1 MTEMKV
7 LGLLP
12 YANETELAAAP
23 VSFDPGF
30 ISRLAKIYDSHGY
43 HRVLIAQSARSP
55 DSMTVAAH
63 VAAVTK
69 RLGFMIAHRP
79 GFVAPTLA
87 ARMLATIDQ
96 LSGGRCAVHIITA
109 TNDVETRAD
118 GDFLTKEIR
127 YQRSRSYVDILRR
140 AWAET
145 AAFDHR
151 DDFYRIEQA
160 GTMVRPVAGSIP
172 IYWGGASE
180 LGVRFG
186 GECADVYAFGGTTLA
201 SSAALIAQVRE
212 AGKAARRDPRF
223 LMSIRIVIAD
233 TDAAAWKRADDI
245 VAALKAQGVAKVGL
259 GSGSDESAR
268 KRIADALAARSV
280 DDPAL
285 WGGVVEATAG
295 RSHAMALVGGPETLA
310 RALRA
315 YQAIGVDE
323 VLLRGFDNMADADA
337 IGRSLIPLLA
347 R

>member
-1 MTEMKV
+1 VTALKV

-12 YANETELAAAP
+12 YADESELVAAP
-23 VSFDPGF
+23 TAFDASF
-30 ISRLAKIYDSHGY
+30 IRRLAEVYDRHGY

-63 VAAVTK
+63 VAAVTE

-118 GDFLTKEIR
+118 GDFLTKEVR

-140 AWAET
+140 VWAKT
-145 AAFDHR
+145 APFDHH

-201 SSAALIAQVRE
+201 SSAALIAQVRT
-212 AGKAARRDPRF
+212 AGAAAGRQPRF
-223 LMSIRIVIAD
+223 LMSIRVVIAD
-233 TDAAAWKRADDI
+233 TDAAAWERADGI
-245 VAALKAQGVAKVGL
+245 VATLKAKGAAQAGL

-268 KRIADALAARSV
+268 KRIADALAARSI

-310 RALRA
+310 KALRA

-323 VLLRGFDNMADADA
+323 VLLRGFDNLADAET
-337 IGRSLIPLLA
+337 IGRDLIPLLA

>member
-1 MTEMKV
+1 MTAVKV

-12 YANETELAAAP
+12 YADESELVTAP
-23 VSFDPGF
+23 TAFDAGF
-30 ISRLAKIYDSHGY
+30 VRRLAQVYDRWGY

-63 VAAVTK
+63 VAAVTE

-118 GDFLTKEIR
+118 GDFLTKDVR

-140 AWAET
+140 VWAET
-145 AAFDHR
+145 EPFGHC

-160 GTMVRPVAGSIP
+160 ATMVRPVAGSIP
-172 IYWGGASE
+172 VYWGGASE
-180 LGVRFG
+180 LGVRYG
-186 GECADVYAFGGTTLA
+186 GECADVYAFGGMTLA
-201 SSAALIAQVRE
+201 SSAALIAQVR
-212 AGKAARRDPRF
+212 AAATAADRHPRF
-223 LMSIRIVIAD
+223 LMSIRIVIAASD
-233 TDAAAWKRADDI
+233 EAAWERADAI
-245 VAALKAQGVAKVGL
+245 VALLKAKGAAQAGL

-268 KRIADALAARSV
+268 KRIADALAARSA
-280 DDPAL
+280 DDPVL

-323 VLLRGFDNMADADA
+323 VLLRGFDNLADAEA
-337 IGRSLIPLLA
+337 IGRDIIPLLA
-347 R
+347 Q